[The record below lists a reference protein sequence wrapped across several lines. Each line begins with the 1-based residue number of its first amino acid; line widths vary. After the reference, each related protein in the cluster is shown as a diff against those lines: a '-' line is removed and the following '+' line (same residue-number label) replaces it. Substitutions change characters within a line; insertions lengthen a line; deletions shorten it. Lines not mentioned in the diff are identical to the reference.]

1 MSGMEYGFV
10 TLATGSDF
18 YYKSAYK
25 MLKSYR
31 YQGGKCRFC
40 IVCDRENEYTRKF
53 DDVILLKNCK
63 FDYSDKFELL
73 KVVPYKKNIFIEPDC
88 LVYKNIDD
96 FWQMFKDA
104 TPVAA
109 FGYNDGDLRLW
120 FNDTELVHEI
130 FNVYKIPVFNP
141 GYLYIEKN
149 IVSEKCYDDLI
160 KISQKIINDDR
171 FLAEEKIFVGS
182 KLRDDPIFCLAM
194 ERNNCECTVEQKES
208 KCISLPAVI
217 KINSAKLSEGKLD
230 VLYNLNGEKTVMDDC
245 YLLHFSSRRLKEW
258 LYFQQVLVLH
268 CLTTKGLSWL
278 SHVVESQFF
287 GKIVRKAFKIK
298 SELLSFCEK
307 SK

>member
-1 MSGMEYGFV
+1 MSEMEYGFV

-18 YYKSAYK
+18 YYKSACK

-73 KVVPYKKNIFIEPDC
+73 KVSPYKKNIFIEPDC

-96 FWQMFKDA
+96 FWQMFKNA
-104 TPVAA
+104 TSIAA
-109 FGYNDGDLRLW
+109 FGYNDGDLSLW
-120 FNDTELVHEI
+120 FNDKELAQQT
-130 FNVYKIPVFNP
+130 FNVNKIPAFNP

-149 IVSEKCYDDLI
+149 IVSAKCYDDLV
-160 KISQKIINDDR
+160 KISQRIINDDR
-171 FLAEEKIFVGS
+171 FLTEEKIFVGT

-194 ERNNCECTVEQKES
+194 EQNECKCAAEQKDS
-208 KCISLPAVI
+208 KCISLPSVV
-217 KINSAKLSEGKLD
+217 KINNIKLSEGKLD
-230 VLYNLNGEKTVMDDC
+230 VLYNLNGEKTVMNDC

-258 LYFQQVLVLH
+258 LYFQQVLALD
-268 CLTTKGLSWL
+268 CLTAKGLSWL
-278 SHVVESQFF
+278 AHIVESQRF
-287 GKIVRKAFKIK
+287 GVIVRKIFKIK
-298 SELLSFCEK
+298 SELLSIFK
-307 SK
+307 KRK